1 MKKLIVMVVIVLAFS
16 GLTRASLIVKYDFGD
31 GPNATLAPS
40 EQDVHVSASNFGY
53 SGDRS
58 PMSWGGSEGEAYAV
72 SGGWSAYQNFF
83 DFTVT
88 IDAGWELDVASL
100 QFDSMTSY
108 ASGPKY
114 AQVTYG
120 ANADVIATDMFI
132 WGIGWTL
139 GHTADNTPPTDL
151 TGNVEFR
158 IYAKSGLVSSSFF
171 AVDNVALNGSVSQIP
186 EPIMPQIVQL
196 TTVAP
201 EPATICV
208 LGLGALGVIRRKKA
222 A

>member
-1 MKKLIVMVVIVLAFS
+1 MNKLIVMAVIVLAVS
-16 GLTRASLIVKYDFGD
+16 GLTQAGLIVKYDFG
-31 GPNATLAPS
+31 GSSNATLAPS
-40 EQDVHVSASNFGY
+40 IQDEHITASNFGY
-53 SGDRS
+53 SGNKN
-58 PMSWGGSEGEAYAV
+58 PMYWGGSEGEAYAV
-72 SGGWSAYQNFF
+72 SGGWNQYQNFF

-100 QFDSMTSY
+100 QFDSMTSS

-132 WGIGWTL
+132 WGIGWTF

-151 TGNVEFR
+151 TGSVEFR
-158 IYAKSGLVSSSFF
+158 IYAKNGSVSSSFF

-186 EPIMPQIVQL
+186 EITPQIPAPP
-196 TTVAP
+196 TANIP

-208 LGLGALGVIRRKKA
+208 LGLGALGVLRRKK
-222 A
+222 